1 MLLKDQ
7 ERGASHSWEAPFTAD
22 LTTATILIVV
32 SERNGFFTMVAIDQI
47 DTPQNPYKSL
57 DKPGVAQKHAGIH
70 RRCPRQHHL
79 ILFATI
85 LVGD

>member
-32 SERNGFFTMVAIDQI
+32 NERNGFFTMVAIDQI
-47 DTPQNPYKSL
+47 DTPENPY
-57 DKPGVAQKHAGIH
+57 QTIEH
-70 RRCPRQHHL
+70 RGS
-79 ILFATI
+79 IENTKTATI
-85 LVGD
+85 VVRTHIS